1 MKTSRLNQT
10 KQPNLPTAE
19 QILTKKI
26 ASMNEILEK
35 INLLELKAS
44 VKSS

>member
-26 ASMNEILEK
+26 NSMNRVLEK
-35 INLLELKAS
+35 INLTELKS
-44 VKSS
+44 LTNNN

>member
-1 MKTSRLNQT
+1 MKTSRFNTT

-26 ASMNEILEK
+26 NSMNEILEK

-44 VKSS
+44 VKSN

>member
-1 MKTSRLNQT
+1 MKTSRLNTT

-26 ASMNEILEK
+26 NSMNRVLEK
-35 INLLELKAS
+35 INLTELKS
-44 VKSS
+44 LTNNN